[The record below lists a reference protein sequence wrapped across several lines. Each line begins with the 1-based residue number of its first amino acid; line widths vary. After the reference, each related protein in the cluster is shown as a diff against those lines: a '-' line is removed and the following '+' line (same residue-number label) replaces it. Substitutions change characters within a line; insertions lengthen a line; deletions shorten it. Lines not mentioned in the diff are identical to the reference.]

1 MEIIDPQEQRIRQH
15 NPLAFKD
22 IKQLKEAVVAY
33 GVHAPFT
40 VTLLESFAELNL
52 TPSDWMHLCRSCI
65 SGEIIC
71 YGGVKCRKIAKRL
84 HGIMPLWVPPA

>member
-33 GVHAPFT
+33 GAHVPFT
-40 VTLLESFAELNL
+40 VALLESFAELNL
-52 TPSDWMHLCRSCI
+52 TPSDWMQPCRACL
-65 SGEIIC
+65 SGRD
-71 YGGVKCRKIAKRL
+71 YL
-84 HGIMPLWVPPA
+84 LWRGDIQKNYKKTTRNNAGH